1 MITCGLWLTPRRLVA
16 AMQPAGAVAEP
27 LWQLA
32 RSDDGRHLLVDAIV
46 QCGAELVI
54 AADQARRDAV
64 VGLARKRGVT
74 LWLVPAELVL
84 AMRISAGVHSSPK
97 RLAAIVAQLPTWP
110 PLRPQLRRL
119 TPPIDYRQLALL

>member
-16 AMQPAGAVAEP
+16 VMRPADAVAES

-74 LWLVPAELVL
+74 LWLVPTEIAFAARVG
-84 AMRISAGVHSSPK
+84 AGMQSSPK
-97 RLAAIVAQLPTWP
+97 RLAGIVAQLPTWP

-119 TPPIDYRQLALL
+119 TPLIDHRQLALL